1 MIGYNAGKLHTI
13 IGCFCR
19 QLLVTTTEHRRHAF
33 DKIIAAVELAI
44 VRTTNAEKSTVAHSK
59 NAVSELLSTTGDAAF
74 DQQFREAVLKK
85 YKTVEAAWDVFDHLS
100 APRGEFSRSDFSSV
114 LKLLGLKQSRKDKK
128 EKKMKTKDIFK
139 KWFELSKSKAISFAD
154 FDAFMK
160 KSLSQASTP
169 ASTAP
174 AEESKKKLAKLPS
187 DCPQLPDG
195 CEYKCACILVS
206 RICIPNRSISTQY

>member
-19 QLLVTTTEHRRHAF
+19 QLLVTKTEHRRHAF

-59 NAVSELLSTTGDAAF
+59 NDVSELLSTTGDAAF

-85 YKTVEAAWDVFDHLS
+85 YKTVQAAWDVFDHLS
-100 APRGEFSRSDFSSV
+100 EPRGEVSRSDFSSV
-114 LKLLGLKQSRKDKK
+114 LKLLGLKQSRKGSKK
-128 EKKMKTKDIFK
+128 EKKMKTKEIFK

-160 KSLSQASTP
+160 KSPSQASTP
-169 ASTAP
+169 ASTEP
-174 AEESKKKLAKLPS
+174 VEESKKLAQLPS
-187 DCPQLPDG
+187 DCPRLPD
-195 CEYKCACILVS
+195 A
-206 RICIPNRSISTQY
+206 